1 MFWFKKSKFNGR
13 EYREETSRKIS
24 WGHWFAFFNI
34 IIAILIGSRYAFL
47 IDWPDTLL
55 GKIYF
60 FISLLGHFSFCVFAL
75 YLLVI
80 FPLSFIIKNHRTFR
94 GLTVIIATIC
104 TTLLLFDTEVFNRF
118 NIHLSSI
125 VWNLLVNPEKG
136 DLSRDWQIFFAPMP
150 IILLIQMLFSRWS
163 WEKLRSLE
171 RQKWLKKVTL
181 GRMHFYIVRLLCSVQ
196 TSHFLI
202 Q

>member
-1 MFWFKKSKFNGR
+1 MGVNTVKKPHEKFRGD
-13 EYREETSRKIS
+13 I
-24 WGHWFAFFNI
+24 GLLFFNI

-136 DLSRDWQIFFAPMP
+136 DLSRDWQIFRLRQCQ
-150 IILLIQMLFSRWS
+150 IYLLIRNAF
-163 WEKLRSLE
+163 
-171 RQKWLKKVTL
+171 
-181 GRMHFYIVRLLCSVQ
+181 
-196 TSHFLI
+196 FLVGVGKNYVV
-202 Q
+202 

>member
-163 WEKLRSLE
+163 WENY
-171 RQKWLKKVTL
+171 VA
-181 GRMHFYIVRLLCSVQ
+181 
-196 TSHFLI
+196 
-202 Q
+202 

>member
-1 MFWFKKSKFNGR
+1 MGVNTVKKPHEKFRGD
-13 EYREETSRKIS
+13 
-24 WGHWFAFFNI
+24 
-34 IIAILIGSRYAFL
+34 IGLLFLTLSSQFLLVVVYAFL

-104 TTLLLFDTEVFNRF
+104 TTLLL
-118 NIHLSSI
+118 
-125 VWNLLVNPEKG
+125 
-136 DLSRDWQIFFAPMP
+136 
-150 IILLIQMLFSRWS
+150 LIRKF
-163 WEKLRSLE
+163 
-171 RQKWLKKVTL
+171 
-181 GRMHFYIVRLLCSVQ
+181 
-196 TSHFLI
+196 
-202 Q
+202 

>member
-1 MFWFKKSKFNGR
+1 MNTVKK
-13 EYREETSRKIS
+13 TSRKNFRGDI
-24 WGHWFAFFNI
+24 WFAFFNI

-125 VWNLLVNPEKG
+125 VWNFISKSRKG
-136 DLSRDWQIFFAPMP
+136 WSFTRLANFSLRQCRLF
-150 IILLIQMLFSRWS
+150 LLIQNAFL
-163 WEKLRSLE
+163 SLE
-171 RQKWLKKVTL
+171 L
-181 GRMHFYIVRLLCSVQ
+181 GKI
-196 TSHFLI
+196 T
-202 Q
+202 

>member
-1 MFWFKKSKFNGR
+1 MWWFKKSKFNGR

-80 FPLSFIIKNHRTFR
+80 FPLSFHHQKSPHFPWTNGNYCHDLHHF
-94 GLTVIIATIC
+94 IA
-104 TTLLLFDTEVFNRF
+104 V
-118 NIHLSSI
+118 
-125 VWNLLVNPEKG
+125 
-136 DLSRDWQIFFAPMP
+136 
-150 IILLIQMLFSRWS
+150 
-163 WEKLRSLE
+163 
-171 RQKWLKKVTL
+171 
-181 GRMHFYIVRLLCSVQ
+181 
-196 TSHFLI
+196 
-202 Q
+202 